1 MLETALIVV
10 FVIFLIYFLY
20 TRFNIQFSTIDVP
33 RLSID
38 EIKFK
43 TGDLLLFKAT
53 NNLNALMLGN
63 YYTHIGMVVIIDGV
77 PAIFEAQNV
86 EGHYLPRRNNKR
98 GIFLCNL
105 KDRIHRY
112 RGYVYHRP
120 LNQEV
125 HPAQVGYLMDF
136 INYALEN
143 MWYTSSVYAT
153 AIKKYMGA
161 AACQSNT
168 DCGQL
173 VFLALIKM
181 GLIDIEEYT
190 IPRLNHFEHM
200 CGLTDLLLDFN
211 YSSVSEISFPAC
223 RWWNSS
229 EEYRE

>member
-20 TRFNIQFSTIDVP
+20 TRLDLQFSTIDVP

-53 NNLNALMLGN
+53 NNFNALMLGS
-63 YYTHIGMVVIIDGV
+63 YYTHIGMVIIINDTPV
-77 PAIFEAQNV
+77 IFEAQGM
-86 EGHYLPRRNNKR
+86 EDHYLPRRNNKR

-105 KDRIHRY
+105 KDRIKRY

-120 LNQEV
+120 LNKAICAE
-125 HPAQVGYLMDF
+125 QVGYLMDF

-181 GLIDIEEYT
+181 GLIDINEYH

-200 CGLTDLLLDFN
+200 CGLTDLLLGFS
-211 YSSVSEISFPAC
+211 YLSVSEISFPAC
-223 RWWNSS
+223 RWWNSFA
-229 EEYRE
+229 EYKE